1 MEELAAID
9 KRYNEIVK
17 NRKLKNLKICY
28 SNIEDINDLINKLN
42 QLDEPIINSKKY
54 DLIEIYKKEK
64 KMNIN
69 YIINLSYSYFMDNI
83 DSENDYSSVLKNI
96 QNSSFYSNYKSNLKI
111 QKMEFYYLIE
121 ELEKTKDYANIY
133 IKIIE
138 FSKNVF
144 DLELKDEVEEL
155 IKEVEIKKINH
166 EKNELKKLLHLQE
179 FGKAKIKYENLLKQ
193 YKKDYINKN
202 LRLEYN
208 CLLKQIKDYQIEL
221 N

>member
-1 MEELAAID
+1 MEELISID
-9 KRYNEIVK
+9 TKYKEIVEK
-17 NRKLKNLKICY
+17 RKLKDIKICY
-28 SNIEDINDLINKLN
+28 TNIEDINDLINKLN
-42 QLDEPIINSKKY
+42 LLNDPIIDSKKN

-121 ELEKTKDYANIY
+121 ELEKTKDYANIL

-155 IKEVEIKKINH
+155 IKEVEIKKNN

-193 YKKDYINKN
+193 YKTDYINKN

>member
-1 MEELAAID
+1 MEELISID
-9 KRYNEIVK
+9 TKYKEIVEK
-17 NRKLKNLKICY
+17 RKLKDIKICY
-28 SNIEDINDLINKLN
+28 TNIEDINDLLNKLN
-42 QLDEPIINSKKY
+42 LLNDPIIDSKKN

-121 ELEKTKDYANIY
+121 ELEKTKDYANIL

-208 CLLKQIKDYQIEL
+208 CLLKQIKDYKIEL

>member
-1 MEELAAID
+1 MEELISID
-9 KRYNEIVK
+9 TKYKEIVEK
-17 NRKLKNLKICY
+17 RKLKDIKICY
-28 SNIEDINDLINKLN
+28 TNIEDINDLINKLN
-42 QLDEPIINSKKY
+42 LLNDPIIDSKKN

-69 YIINLSYSYFMDNI
+69 YIINLSYTYFMDNI

-111 QKMEFYYLIE
+111 QKMEFYYIVKT
-121 ELEKTKDYANIY
+121 LEKTNDYTNIL

-208 CLLKQIKDYQIEL
+208 CLLKQIKDYKIEL

>member
-69 YIINLSYSYFMDNI
+69 YIIDLSYLYFMNNI
-83 DSENDYSSVLKNI
+83 DSGNDYSSVLTDI
-96 QNSSFYSNYKSNLKI
+96 QNSSFYSNYKNNLKI
-111 QKMEFYYLIE
+111 QTMEFYSIIK
-121 ELEKTKDYANIY
+121 ELEKTNDYSNIL
-133 IKIIE
+133 IKLNE

-144 DLELKDEVEEL
+144 DLELKNEIEEL
-155 IKEVEIKKINH
+155 IKDCEIKKINN

-179 FGKAKIKYENLLKQ
+179 FGKVKIKYENLLKN

-202 LRLEYN
+202 IRLEYN
-208 CLLKQIKDYQIEL
+208 CLLKNIKDYQIEI
-221 N
+221 

>member
-69 YIINLSYSYFMDNI
+69 YIIDLSYLYFMNNI
-83 DSENDYSSVLKNI
+83 DSGNDYSSVLTDI
-96 QNSSFYSNYKSNLKI
+96 QNSSFYSNYKNNLKI
-111 QKMEFYYLIE
+111 QTMEFYSIIK
-121 ELEKTKDYANIY
+121 ELEKTNDYSNIL
-133 IKIIE
+133 IKLNE

-144 DLELKDEVEEL
+144 DLELKNEIEEL
-155 IKEVEIKKINH
+155 IKDCEIKKINN
-166 EKNELKKLLHLQE
+166 EKNELKKLLHLEE
-179 FGKAKIKYENLLKQ
+179 FGKVKIKYENLLKN

-202 LRLEYN
+202 IRLEYN
-208 CLLKQIKDYQIEL
+208 CLLKNIKDYQIEI
-221 N
+221 

>member
-69 YIINLSYSYFMDNI
+69 YIINLSYLYFMNNI
-83 DSENDYSSVLKNI
+83 DSGNDYSSVLTDI
-96 QNSSFYSNYKSNLKI
+96 QNSSFYSNYKNNLKI
-111 QKMEFYYLIE
+111 QTMEFYSIIK
-121 ELEKTKDYANIY
+121 ELEKTNDYSNIL
-133 IKIIE
+133 IKLNE

-144 DLELKDEVEEL
+144 DLELKNEIEEL
-155 IKEVEIKKINH
+155 IKDCEIKKINN

-179 FGKAKIKYENLLKQ
+179 FGKVKIKYENLLKN

-202 LRLEYN
+202 IRFEYN
-208 CLLKQIKDYQIEL
+208 CLLKNIKDYQIEI
-221 N
+221 

>member
-69 YIINLSYSYFMDNI
+69 YIIDLSYLYFMNNI
-83 DSENDYSSVLKNI
+83 DSGNDYSSVLTDI
-96 QNSSFYSNYKSNLKI
+96 QNSSFYSNYKNNLKI
-111 QKMEFYYLIE
+111 QTMEFYSIIK
-121 ELEKTKDYANIY
+121 ELEKTNDYSNIL
-133 IKIIE
+133 IKLKE

-144 DLELKDEVEEL
+144 DLELKNEIEEL
-155 IKEVEIKKINH
+155 IKDCEIKKINN
-166 EKNELKKLLHLQE
+166 EKNELKKLLHLEE
-179 FGKAKIKYENLLKQ
+179 FGKVKIKYENLLKN

-202 LRLEYN
+202 IRLEYN
-208 CLLKQIKDYQIEL
+208 CLLKNIKDYQIEI
-221 N
+221 

>member
-1 MEELAAID
+1 MEELISID
-9 KRYNEIVK
+9 TKYKEIVEK
-17 NRKLKNLKICY
+17 RKLKDIKICY
-28 SNIEDINDLINKLN
+28 TNIEDINDLINKLN
-42 QLDEPIINSKKY
+42 LLNDPIIDSKKN

-69 YIINLSYSYFMDNI
+69 YIINLSYLYFMDNI

-111 QKMEFYYLIE
+111 QKMEYYYIVKT
-121 ELEKTKDYANIY
+121 LEKTNDYTNIL

>member
-1 MEELAAID
+1 MEELISID
-9 KRYNEIVK
+9 TKYKEIVEK
-17 NRKLKNLKICY
+17 RKLKDIKICY
-28 SNIEDINDLINKLN
+28 TNIEDINDLINKLN
-42 QLDEPIINSKKY
+42 LLNDPIIDSKKN

-111 QKMEFYYLIE
+111 QKMEFYYIVKT
-121 ELEKTKDYANIY
+121 LEKTNDYTNIL

-166 EKNELKKLLHLQE
+166 EKNELKKLLHLKE

-193 YKKDYINKN
+193 YKTDYINKN

>member
-1 MEELAAID
+1 MEELISID
-9 KRYNEIVK
+9 TKYKEIVEK
-17 NRKLKNLKICY
+17 RKLKDIKICY
-28 SNIEDINDLINKLN
+28 TNIEDINDLINKLN
-42 QLDEPIINSKKY
+42 LLNDPIIDSKKN

-121 ELEKTKDYANIY
+121 ELEKTKNYANIL

-166 EKNELKKLLHLQE
+166 EKNELKN
-179 FGKAKIKYENLLKQ
+179 Y
-193 YKKDYINKN
+193 YIYKN
-202 LRLEYN
+202 LE
-208 CLLKQIKDYQIEL
+208 KPKL
-221 N
+221 NMKTY

>member
-1 MEELAAID
+1 
-9 KRYNEIVK
+9 
-17 NRKLKNLKICY
+17 
-28 SNIEDINDLINKLN
+28 
-42 QLDEPIINSKKY
+42 
-54 DLIEIYKKEK
+54 
-64 KMNIN
+64 MNIN

-111 QKMEFYYLIE
+111 QKMEFYYIVKT
-121 ELEKTKDYANIY
+121 LEKTNDYTNIL

-144 DLELKDEVEEL
+144 DLELKDKVEEL
-155 IKEVEIKKINH
+155 IKEVEIKKNN

-193 YKKDYINKN
+193 YKTDYINKN

-208 CLLKQIKDYQIEL
+208 CLLKQIKDYKIEL
-221 N
+221 K

>member
-69 YIINLSYSYFMDNI
+69 YIINLSYLYFMNNI
-83 DSENDYSSVLKNI
+83 DSGNDYSSVLTDI
-96 QNSSFYSNYKSNLKI
+96 QNSSFYSNYKNNLKI
-111 QKMEFYYLIE
+111 QTMEFYSIIK
-121 ELEKTKDYANIY
+121 ELEKTNDYSNIL
-133 IKIIE
+133 IKLNE

-144 DLELKDEVEEL
+144 DLELKNEIEEL
-155 IKEVEIKKINH
+155 IKDCEIKKINN
-166 EKNELKKLLHLQE
+166 EKNELKKLLHLEE
-179 FGKAKIKYENLLKQ
+179 FGKVKIKYENLLKN

-202 LRLEYN
+202 IRLEYN
-208 CLLKQIKDYQIEL
+208 CLLKNIKDYQIEI
-221 N
+221 

>member
-1 MEELAAID
+1 MEELAALD
-9 KRYNEIVK
+9 KRYNEIVN

-69 YIINLSYSYFMDNI
+69 YIINLSYLYFMNNI
-83 DSENDYSSVLKNI
+83 DSGNDYSSVLTDI
-96 QNSSFYSNYKSNLKI
+96 QNSSFYSNYKNNLKI
-111 QKMEFYYLIE
+111 QTMEFYSIIK
-121 ELEKTKDYANIY
+121 ELEKTNDYSNIL
-133 IKIIE
+133 IKLNE

-144 DLELKDEVEEL
+144 DLELKNEIEEL
-155 IKEVEIKKINH
+155 IKDCEIKKINN

-179 FGKAKIKYENLLKQ
+179 FGKVKIKYENLLKN

-202 LRLEYN
+202 IRFEYN
-208 CLLKQIKDYQIEL
+208 CLLKNIKDYQIEI
-221 N
+221 

>member
-1 MEELAAID
+1 MEELISID
-9 KRYNEIVK
+9 TKYKEIVEK
-17 NRKLKNLKICY
+17 RKLKDIKICY
-28 SNIEDINDLINKLN
+28 TNIEDINDLINKLN
-42 QLDEPIINSKKY
+42 LLNDPIIDSKKN

-121 ELEKTKDYANIY
+121 ELEKTKDYANIL

-193 YKKDYINKN
+193 YKTDYIPA
-202 LRLEYN
+202 
-208 CLLKQIKDYQIEL
+208 
-221 N
+221 

>member
-69 YIINLSYSYFMDNI
+69 YIIDLSYLYFMNNI
-83 DSENDYSSVLKNI
+83 DSGNDYSSILTDI
-96 QNSSFYSNYKSNLKI
+96 QNSSFYSNYKNNLKI
-111 QKMEFYYLIE
+111 QTMEFYSIIK
-121 ELEKTKDYANIY
+121 ELEKTNDYSNIL
-133 IKIIE
+133 IKLKE

-144 DLELKDEVEEL
+144 DLELKNEIEEL
-155 IKEVEIKKINH
+155 IKDCEIKKINN
-166 EKNELKKLLHLQE
+166 EKNELKKLLHLEE
-179 FGKAKIKYENLLKQ
+179 FGKVKIKYENLLKN

-202 LRLEYN
+202 IRLEYN
-208 CLLKQIKDYQIEL
+208 CLLKNIKDYQIEI
-221 N
+221 

>member
-69 YIINLSYSYFMDNI
+69 YIIDLSYLYFMNNI
-83 DSENDYSSVLKNI
+83 DSGNDYSSVLTDI
-96 QNSSFYSNYKSNLKI
+96 QNSSFYSNYKNNLKI
-111 QKMEFYYLIE
+111 QTMEFYSIIK
-121 ELEKTKDYANIY
+121 ELEKTNDYSNIL
-133 IKIIE
+133 IKLKE

-144 DLELKDEVEEL
+144 DLELKNEIEEL
-155 IKEVEIKKINH
+155 IKDCEIKKINN

-179 FGKAKIKYENLLKQ
+179 FGKVKIKYENLLKN

-202 LRLEYN
+202 IRLEYN
-208 CLLKQIKDYQIEL
+208 CLLKNIKDYQIEI
-221 N
+221 

>member
-1 MEELAAID
+1 MEELISID
-9 KRYNEIVK
+9 TKYKEIVEK
-17 NRKLKNLKICY
+17 RKLKDIKICY
-28 SNIEDINDLINKLN
+28 TNIEDINDLINKLN
-42 QLDEPIINSKKY
+42 LLNDPIIDSKKN

-121 ELEKTKDYANIY
+121 ELEKTKDYANIL

-208 CLLKQIKDYQIEL
+208 CLLKQIKDYKIEL